1 MFLKSLFRDLSEKGE
16 EGSLG
21 ASGENTGTLGWVRIS
36 NCHNIGSLGLNSEIF
51 CRGKNLKILSQ
62 VEGSL
67 CVTILIPTE
76 NENLKD
82 RPGPET
88 HASGSS
94 IRVVTFS
101 PTVGKPCLRG

>member
-1 MFLKSLFRDLSEKGE
+1 MIFKSLFRDLSEKGGE
-16 EGSLG
+16 RGLV
-21 ASGENTGTLGWVRIS
+21 ASGENTGTRDRVRIS
-36 NCHNIGSLGLNSEIF
+36 NCDNIGSLGLNSEII
-51 CRGKNLKILSQ
+51 CRDGKLKILSR

-67 CVTILIPTE
+67 CVTILILTE

-82 RPGPET
+82 GPGPET

-101 PTVGKPCLRG
+101 PTVGKPGLRG